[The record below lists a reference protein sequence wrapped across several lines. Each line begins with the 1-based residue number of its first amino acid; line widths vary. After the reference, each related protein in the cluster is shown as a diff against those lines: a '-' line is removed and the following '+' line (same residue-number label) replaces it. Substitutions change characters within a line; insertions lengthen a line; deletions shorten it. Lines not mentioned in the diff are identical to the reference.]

1 MPQAKESMSVG
12 EIHLEES
19 VNVTE
24 YLQRKDDD
32 RAIVGKTILEEIM
45 VIRQNFAGKVIGDN
59 DLKHVERNSVVCQVQ
74 KLIVTNASG
83 AEVDVSLWA
92 ELSCIF
98 YVGTIIIDDQE
109 SPVIVGFAG
118 FRIGSF
124 DGVHHQSQT
133 NHLHPSEFNTL
144 EKLQKHVEDSYR
156 TIHELHVLH
165 AEGGDSEHRY
175 HCKVMIVGFD
185 RQQHWCYRACPHC
198 SSDIVAN
205 GNDYW
210 CANHDTIVIANTE
223 FIYRIRVYV
232 FDATSETIFVLL
244 HLAAERIIP
253 LSITLLARSYPN
265 DYDNLPP
272 LISVLHKQSA
282 SFEVQLPCHVHVN
295 AHGDFKVSRAWDLV
309 MNRSQLVAQFPP
321 PPLPPP
327 RSPRSTSGPS
337 YEIDSMPLSSLF
349 RPNRSKASVV
359 LPPTPSLVET
369 HHGPNSPILSGT
381 TKVFVV
387 TPCLTPLQ
395 LKYYLRV
402 FPPHLAPASLHEFVC
417 ISMPSLHFL
426 GSFISQS
433 PDHPL
438 SLLHRAASPLAK
450 VNQECLS
457 NSPTNVNPSRTN
469 NTQTSSSL
477 SR

>member
-1 MPQAKESMSVG
+1 MLKTLTGPYMNYMSCTRKV
-12 EIHLEES
+12 
-19 VNVTE
+19 VT
-24 YLQRKDDD
+24 R
-32 RAIVGKTILEEIM
+32 
-45 VIRQNFAGKVIGDN
+45 
-59 DLKHVERNSVVCQVQ
+59 
-74 KLIVTNASG
+74 
-83 AEVDVSLWA
+83 
-92 ELSCIF
+92 
-98 YVGTIIIDDQE
+98 
-109 SPVIVGFAG
+109 
-118 FRIGSF
+118 
-124 DGVHHQSQT
+124 
-133 NHLHPSEFNTL
+133 
-144 EKLQKHVEDSYR
+144 
-156 TIHELHVLH
+156 
-165 AEGGDSEHRY
+165 
-175 HCKVMIVGFD
+175 
-185 RQQHWCYRACPHC
+185 
-198 SSDIVAN
+198 
-205 GNDYW
+205 
-210 CANHDTIVIANTE
+210 
-223 FIYRIRVYV
+223 YRIRVYV